1 MLLYQKGGTN
11 YEAAELVVAILSLF
25 LLPAITLAADS
36 ARGKEP
42 HWEIKGELSEAC
54 TCSVPCGCNFHS
66 HASHP
71 YCWSI
76 ASLNIQ
82 KGHYGRVKL
91 NGLHLVRG
99 HGEKAIVWYIDDRAT
114 PIQAAALQR
123 IAAHISEAL
132 RWRMPSFIHFETAR
146 ITQAI
151 GKQGAEVSIAGRG
164 GFKAEY
170 LTGGDG
176 RNPIVVENMT
186 AWNVR
191 HDIKGRTRRLH
202 YKDQLGSE
210 FDMTNTNANEG
221 KFDWTDRTKWYL

>member
-1 MLLYQKGGTN
+1 MLIAKRAVL
-11 YEAAELVVAILSLF
+11 LIL
-25 LLPAITLAADS
+25 ATLAIPVILPGAAA
-36 ARGKEP
+36 AREQGT

-54 TCSVPCGCNFHS
+54 TCSVPCGCNFRS

-114 PIQAAALQR
+114 PVQGAALQE

-132 RWRMPSFIHFETAR
+132 RWRLPSFIHFERAH
-146 ITQAI
+146 ITQVT

-176 RNPIVVENMT
+176 KNPIVVENMT

-191 HDIKGRTRRLH
+191 YDIKGRTQRLH
-202 YKDQLGSE
+202 YKDQFGSA
-210 FDMTNTNANEG
+210 FDRANTNANEG